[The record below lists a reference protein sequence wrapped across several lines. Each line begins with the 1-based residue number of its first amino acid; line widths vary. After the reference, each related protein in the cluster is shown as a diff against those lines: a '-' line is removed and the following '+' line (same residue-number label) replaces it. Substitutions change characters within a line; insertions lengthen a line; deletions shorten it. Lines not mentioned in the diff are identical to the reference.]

1 MTSRKQEIKGN
12 NNTQVAIDEF
22 NVNVGNISSILATA
36 INDIAE
42 MVSETEDATQDT
54 VPFDLE
60 EKIEY
65 NNVRSFRPLLDEY
78 GQFGPQID
86 DIYDEYDNGRPGFK
100 RTVLR
105 YFKTKYLLTL
115 QHYHSQNPNAST
127 IDVVRTHAD
136 KILNDVF
143 AEFRDELAGAKNLSL
158 QMEEID
164 TCALAV
170 TCHAFFQCKILEKP
184 KK

>member
-1 MTSRKQEIKGN
+1 MTSKKQQIKGN
-12 NNTQVAIDEF
+12 NNNQISIDEF
-22 NVNVGNISSILATA
+22 NFNVGNISSILATA
-36 INDIAE
+36 IPKIATL
-42 MVSETEDATQDT
+42 VSEIEDTAQDT
-54 VPFDLE
+54 IAFDLE

-65 NNVRSFRPLLDEY
+65 NNVRTFRPLLDEY

-86 DIYDEYDNGRPGFK
+86 GIYDEYDNHRPGFK

-105 YFKTKYLLTL
+105 YFKNKYLLTL
-115 QHYHSQNPNAST
+115 LQYHSKAPNVGKLE
-127 IDVVRTHAD
+127 VVRENAD
-136 KILNDVF
+136 NILADVYG
-143 AEFRDELAGAKNLSL
+143 EFKSELVNANNLSL
-158 QMEEID
+158 QMEEVD